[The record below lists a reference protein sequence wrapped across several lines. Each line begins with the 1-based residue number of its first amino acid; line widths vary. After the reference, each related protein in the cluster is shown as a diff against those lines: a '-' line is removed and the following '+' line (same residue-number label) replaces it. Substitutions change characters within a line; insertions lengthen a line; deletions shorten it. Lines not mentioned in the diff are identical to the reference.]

1 MSGFT
6 LTRTVAL
13 PYAETLDLVRSFLA
27 DQGFGVLT
35 EIDFAATL
43 KEKLGVDLAPEVI
56 LGACRPPLAYAAA
69 QAEPS
74 ITAVLPCNVVVRWAD
89 DATTVVEV
97 IDPAAMMALAQPDGG
112 NAALDAVADE
122 AGQRIAAVLDSLG
135 TADPTGPRR
144 PR

>member
-1 MSGFT
+1 
-6 LTRTVAL
+6 
-13 PYAETLDLVRSFLA
+13 
-27 DQGFGVLT
+27 
-35 EIDFAATL
+35 
-43 KEKLGVDLAPEVI
+43 
-56 LGACRPPLAYAAA
+56 
-69 QAEPS
+69 
-74 ITAVLPCNVVVRWAD
+74 VVRWAD